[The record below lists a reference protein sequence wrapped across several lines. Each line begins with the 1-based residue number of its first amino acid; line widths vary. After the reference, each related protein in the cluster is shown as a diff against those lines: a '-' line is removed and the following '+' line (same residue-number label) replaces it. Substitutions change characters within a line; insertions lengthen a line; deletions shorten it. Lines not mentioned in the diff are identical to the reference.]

1 MFTTTRT
8 TTPMYKTGR
17 EAADSLAAH
26 DRTKGGNR
34 APTLDFFV
42 SLLLILFIVYKISFV
57 PETAMQVLKCLSIA
71 LLILLHGRAMRHFD
85 HFWAVV
91 LLALV
96 QPVCTLL
103 AGETLMN
110 GAYALVNGLCLIS
123 MLLTFKSLS
132 MSFGSFKVAD
142 SFFWLLLAVSM
153 ANDISV
159 FLSPLHRAETEYVLG
174 NKFITGY
181 THMLLI
187 GLYAVLLSRKS
198 GYVRYNW
205 GLFWVLLVESA
216 IVVTTADTM
225 TATIGLVIVAAMA
238 VLLPKTAA
246 KVLSIGVVAA
256 AVLVAIN
263 VIFFA
268 TGMLLDNPYV
278 QHFVT
283 EILGR
288 SLNLTGRTQIYDNLG
303 FIVQMSPYVGWGYG
317 SPVVSEVVGYGNAQ
331 NGIMELLVRYGIVGT
346 VGFLLVIIVLL
357 PTLKSSAPIK
367 DSGFVKGCVGVLY
380 GMFVV
385 SLVEIPFGGTVFYLM
400 ISFISVMLK
409 PDATL
414 ALSPIE
420 SRPEMPGWNPRDL
433 VQLRRR
439 TTSKRFVK
447 WSGRFRP
454 EKPMRHVEGE
464 LGEVISQH

>member
-1 MFTTTRT
+1 MTTRK
-8 TTPMYKTGR
+8 TTPTYKTGM
-17 EAADSLAAH
+17 EADGSLAAQ
-26 DRTKGGNR
+26 DRTKDGNK
-34 APTLDFFV
+34 ALTLDFFV
-42 SLLLILFIVYKISFV
+42 SLFLILFIVYKISFV
-57 PETAMQVLKCLSIA
+57 PETVMQALKCFSIA
-71 LLILLHGRAMRHFD
+71 LLILMHGRAMRHISR
-85 HFWAVV
+85 FWAVV

-123 MLLTFKSLS
+123 LLLTFKSLS
-132 MSFGSFKVAD
+132 ISFGSFSVAG
-142 SFFWLLLAVSM
+142 SFFWLLLIVSI
-153 ANDISV
+153 ANDVSV
-159 FLSPLHRAETEYVLG
+159 FLSPLHRAETEYLLG

-187 GLYAVLLSRKS
+187 GLYAVLLSHKS

-205 GLFWVLLVESA
+205 GLFWALLIESA

-225 TATIGLVIVAAMA
+225 TAMIGLVIVAVMTL
-238 VLLPKTAA
+238 LLPKAAA
-246 KVLSIGVVAA
+246 KVLSIGVIAA
-256 AVLVAIN
+256 AVLLTIN
-263 VIFFA
+263 VVFFA

-283 EILGR
+283 EVLGR
-288 SLNLTGRTQIYDNLG
+288 SLNLTGRTQIYDDLG

-317 SPVVSEVVGYGNAQ
+317 SHVVSEVVGYGNAQ

-357 PTLKSSAPIK
+357 PSFKSGTPIK

-385 SLVEIPFGGTVFYLM
+385 SLVEIPFGGMVFYLM

-409 PDATL
+409 PDATF

-420 SRPEMPGWNPRDL
+420 PSPIKLRLASTRSCPFSKTHDL
-433 VQLRRR
+433 QTVRQTERGA
-439 TTSKRFVK
+439 SVGKADA
-447 WSGRFRP
+447 P
-454 EKPMRHVEGE
+454 C
-464 LGEVISQH
+464 